1 MAIEHKLSPTHEAP
15 YRGLRVLDFGQ
26 GIASP
31 YCAMLLGVYGAEV
44 IKVEPP
50 EGDWSRFLGTTY
62 GSHTTLSAVY
72 NRGKRSLCLDMKHKD
87 GIAIARRLAKEC
99 DVLIEGFRPG
109 VAARLGIGYEELSRD
124 NPGLIYL
131 SVSAFGQSGPY
142 SKRPGSDSVAQA
154 FSGLVSINVGNDGT
168 PHRVGTTISD
178 VVTGVYA
185 FQAIATTLFARATVG
200 TGRWIDVNL
209 CQSTSALLG
218 HKVAEHILE
227 GGAPRALNVPAGSYQ
242 TTDGWMMVTLVNE
255 PQYKRLCAAIGREDL
270 ASDPRF
276 ADFARRADAV
286 DTLIPQLREV
296 FLTQPT
302 DVWLSRLHAADLI
315 AERILNPGEWLRNVH
330 VEATRAA
337 VCQDTPGVGPVY
349 SPRTPGIA
357 SLSEDELCP
366 APDIGQDSTAVL
378 LEAGLDRGAIDE
390 LIKAGAVR
398 QAKGGTGMSA
408 DLVRY
413 SVSGHIAEIML
424 DRPPVN
430 ALSMPLIDALLAA
443 LAKARDDEAVRAV
456 VIGSEHK
463 VFCAGLDLDIVR
475 GKPGIETKKFLERLY
490 FALNDIQYR
499 MGKPTIAAIDG
510 AVRAGGMTIAISC
523 DMIIAGD
530 ASTFGYPE
538 IDVGL
543 IPAIHFVQLP
553 RLVGKHQAF
562 GPLFLGEPFDAATAF
577 RMGLLSEVVPK
588 GTALDRA
595 REIAR
600 KLAAKSPIVM
610 KIGRDAFMRAVDADF
625 RRSVE
630 NAAESFALVATTED
644 CQEGLNAFV
653 EKRTPNYRG
662 R

>member
-1 MAIEHKLSPTHEAP
+1 MTIERKLSPTHEAP

-31 YCAMLLGVYGAEV
+31 YCAMLLGVYGADV

-87 GIAIARRLAKEC
+87 GIAIARRLAKDC

-209 CQSTSALLG
+209 CQSTSACSATRSPNMFWRA
-218 HKVAEHILE
+218 VRRARSTCRR
-227 GGAPRALNVPAGSYQ
+227 APIRPA
-242 TTDGWMMVTLVNE
+242 DGWMMVTLVNE
-255 PQYKRLCAAIGREDL
+255 PQYKRLCAAIGRDDL

-276 ADFARRADAV
+276 ADFARRADSV
-286 DTLIPQLREV
+286 DALIPQLREV

-302 DVWLSRLHAADLI
+302 DVWLARLHAADLI

-357 SLSEDELCP
+357 SFSEDDLRA
-366 APDIGQDSTAVL
+366 APDIGQDSYEVL
-378 LEAGLDRGAIDE
+378 LEAGFERGAIDD
-390 LIKAGAVR
+390 LVKAGAVR
-398 QAKGGTGMSA
+398 QAKG
-408 DLVRY
+408 
-413 SVSGHIAEIML
+413 EI
-424 DRPPVN
+424 
-430 ALSMPLIDALLAA
+430 
-443 LAKARDDEAVRAV
+443 K
-456 VIGSEHK
+456 G
-463 VFCAGLDLDIVR
+463 
-475 GKPGIETKKFLERLY
+475 
-490 FALNDIQYR
+490 
-499 MGKPTIAAIDG
+499 
-510 AVRAGGMTIAISC
+510 
-523 DMIIAGD
+523 
-530 ASTFGYPE
+530 
-538 IDVGL
+538 
-543 IPAIHFVQLP
+543 
-553 RLVGKHQAF
+553 
-562 GPLFLGEPFDAATAF
+562 
-577 RMGLLSEVVPK
+577 
-588 GTALDRA
+588 GTA
-595 REIAR
+595 
-600 KLAAKSPIVM
+600 
-610 KIGRDAFMRAVDADF
+610 
-625 RRSVE
+625 
-630 NAAESFALVATTED
+630 
-644 CQEGLNAFV
+644 
-653 EKRTPNYRG
+653 
-662 R
+662 